1 MIRRPP
7 RSTLFPYTTLFRSF
21 AARTA
26 AEIGAPQQH
35 RGALVPRPVEHK
47 LWIRLFAVK
56 IAPVEKKQ
64 AAVTLPGQQ
73 LAKLL
78 GDHLIGIDAYAIE
91 RPPKSCVRAE
101 RLHRSVRQ

>member
-1 MIRRPP
+1 RCRQSWAQSPP
-7 RSTLFPYTTLFRSF
+7 GSRSRARS
-21 AARTA
+21 R
-26 AEIGAPQQH
+26 APQQH

-78 GDHLIGIDAYAIE
+78 GDHLIGIDVNAIE
-91 RPPKSCVRAE
+91 RRHKSCVCAE
-101 RLHRSVRQ
+101 RLHRYVRQVRLSSS